1 LIWSAIITL
10 FRSKASLKAEIL
22 TLRLQ
27 LNGCDENRPGGARSA
42 MRHSNIAAPMTGL
55 GQKRPRHRF
64 KTVSPHG
71 WNSSKAGLELGRP
84 PRRMVRGL
92 SN

>member
-27 LNGCDENRPGGARSA
+27 LNGCDKNRPGGARSA

-64 KTVSPHG
+64 KRHHRT
-71 WNSSKAGLELGRP
+71 AGTPP